1 MWNKTLEGEKLMNL
15 SSLMSEYTAQAI
27 TPLVFGNVKL
37 TINEKAMIVS
47 SIFDI
52 VEKPFTQ
59 IIEIRFED
67 YIITVKTNEGDYS
80 FSHMGQWAQ
89 CFYDELCEAYN
100 KAVLRSM
107 FISSKP
113 ILTAKCDYNY
123 TEVAGQNLSRQSGFA
138 PVHVYENCVVIL
150 PPNLSARRVPLCF
163 VNGMDKGDY
172 NLTLRLDS
180 TSCQNVCESYSYSKL
195 GYDTAPFELAVE
207 KQIRALHEKT
217 LAAVK
222 NIDLSLTVS
231 QALRLAKLMPEG
243 AAAPIGQISAISPSF
258 LAALEER
265 ICNTRAAQ
273 TYKVFKELSMPESIY
288 IGFRKNELMPEDI
301 EESEDEECADVSSS
315 YLLWFIA
322 SSRNGQYATV
332 EFAEADTASFVY
344 RTAGNFDSFA
354 KQLNRALEAISFKR
368 EVIRLTD
375 KELHK
380 AEYADYL
387 MALNYTSALKF
398 IRENF
403 VGRIIHTNIEA
414 WKRKLLE
421 LWSSE

>member
-1 MWNKTLEGEKLMNL
+1 MES

-27 TPLVFGNVKL
+27 TPLVSGNVKL

-47 SIFDI
+47 SVFDI

-59 IIEIRFED
+59 IVEIKFED
-67 YIITVKTNEGDYS
+67 YIVKVKTIEGDYC
-80 FSHMGQWAQ
+80 FYYMGQLAQ
-89 CFYDELCEAYN
+89 SFYDELCKAYN
-100 KAVLRSM
+100 KAVLRAM
-107 FISSKP
+107 FINRKP

-123 TEVAGQNLSRQSGFA
+123 TEVTGQNLSRQSGFA
-138 PVHVYENCVVIL
+138 PVHVYENCVVVL
-150 PPNLSARRVPLCF
+150 PSNLSARRVPLCF
-163 VNGMDKGDY
+163 VNGMDKGEY

-180 TSCQNVCESYSYSKL
+180 TSCQNICESYSYSKL
-195 GYDTAPFELAVE
+195 GYETAPFELAVE

-217 LAAVK
+217 LATVK
-222 NIDLSLTVS
+222 DIDLSLTVS
-231 QALRLAKLMPEG
+231 QASRLAKLMPEG
-243 AAAPIGQISAISPSF
+243 AAASIGQISSIAPSF
-258 LAALEER
+258 LTALEEK
-265 ICNTRAAQ
+265 IYNTRAAQ
-273 TYKVFKELSMPESIY
+273 TYKVFKELSIPESIY
-288 IGFRKNELMPEDI
+288 IGFRKNELIPEDT
-301 EESEDEECADVSSS
+301 EESEDEESADVSNS

-322 SSRNGQYATV
+322 SSPNGQYATV
-332 EFAEADTASFVY
+332 EFAESDTASFVY
-344 RTAGNFDSFA
+344 RTAGNYDSFA

-375 KELHK
+375 NELLK
-380 AEYADYL
+380 AENADYL

-421 LWSSE
+421 LWNSQ